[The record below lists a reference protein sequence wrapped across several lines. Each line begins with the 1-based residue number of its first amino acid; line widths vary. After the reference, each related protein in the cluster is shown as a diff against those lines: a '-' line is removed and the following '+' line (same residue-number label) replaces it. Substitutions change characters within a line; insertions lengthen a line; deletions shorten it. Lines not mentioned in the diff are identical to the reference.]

1 MSLSLAE
8 PTKRSRMLVPAGLV
22 VAFVV
27 LAMVGVITYAMTNSQ
42 VDNAR
47 WVEHTHT
54 VIETVATLSGR
65 LAEAQNAE
73 RGYLLTG
80 DPDDL
85 AASDAAVR
93 SVPLIEE
100 QLRTLTL
107 DNLQQQE
114 RLDRLAPVM
123 QAMLADLESTAK
135 PPANP
140 VARDRRVTA
149 LRGGDAAMA
158 RIPGILA
165 DLLAEERRLLVLRD
179 DAMAAG
185 IKGKRSIQVTGAVI
199 SLALLG
205 FAFVALRR
213 EIRRRIESDVALRAS
228 EAATR
233 QLNDDLEQRVHAR
246 TAELEASNRALES
259 FSYSVA
265 HDLRTPLR
273 GLSGFSEILLDEYKD
288 KLDADGVDALDEIYN
303 NSRKMGILID
313 GLLSLSR
320 VTRSELRSGQVN
332 LSALVRTVA
341 GELEAA
347 EPRLDFQLV
356 VQDNIEAKLDPQ
368 LARTL
373 VENLIG
379 NAWKFTSK
387 TAASRIEFGANDTDG
402 QPTFFVRD
410 NGAGFDV
417 AHASKLFVPFHRLHT
432 ITEFPG
438 TGIGLSTAQR
448 IVARFGGRIWA
459 DGQVNQGATFYFT
472 LSDRSHGAT
481 S

>member
-1 MSLSLAE
+1 
-8 PTKRSRMLVPAGLV
+8 MLVTAGLV
-22 VAFVV
+22 VAFAV
-27 LAMVGVITYAMTNSQ
+27 LVLVGVITYAMTNSQ
-42 VDNAR
+42 IDGAR
-47 WVEHTHT
+47 WVDHTHT
-54 VIETVATLSGR
+54 VIETIVTLSGH

-73 RGYLLTG
+73 RGHLLTG

-85 AASDAAVR
+85 AAAGAAVR
-93 SVPLIEE
+93 GVQLAEQ
-100 QLRTLTL
+100 QLRTLTC
-107 DNLQQQE
+107 DNPRQQK
-114 RLDRLAPVM
+114 RLDRLAPLM
-123 QAMLADLESTAK
+123 QAMLADIESNAK

-140 VARDRRVTA
+140 VAPDRIVAA

-158 RIPGILA
+158 RIQRILI
-165 DLLAEERRLLVLRD
+165 DLLAEEHRLLVFRE

-185 IKGKRSIQVTGAVI
+185 IRAKRIIQVTGAAI

-213 EIRRRIESDVALRAS
+213 EIGRRIEADVALRAS

-273 GLSGFSEILLDEYKD
+273 GLSGFSEILLEEYRD

-313 GLLSLSR
+313 ALLSLSR
-320 VTRSELRSGQVN
+320 VSRSELRSGRVD
-332 LSALVRTVA
+332 LSALVRSVA

-347 EPRLDFQLV
+347 EPRVDFELV
-356 VQDNIEAKLDPQ
+356 VQDNIEARLDPQ

-387 TAASRIEFGANDTDG
+387 TAASRIEFGTRDTDG
-402 QPTFFVRD
+402 QPSFFVRD
-410 NGAGFDV
+410 NGAGFDT
-417 AHASKLFVPFHRLHT
+417 AHAAKLFVPFHRLHT
-432 ITEFPG
+432 VAEFPG

-459 DGQVNQGATFYFT
+459 DGQVDQGATFYFT
-472 LSDRSHGAT
+472 LSDRSQGAI

>member
-1 MSLSLAE
+1 MVL
-8 PTKRSRMLVPAGLV
+8 TAGLV

-27 LAMVGVITYAMTNSQ
+27 LALVGVVTYTMTNSQ
-42 VDNAR
+42 IDGAR

-54 VIETVATLSGR
+54 VIETIATVSGR
-65 LAEAQNAE
+65 LAEAQNGE
-73 RGYLLTG
+73 RGYVLTG
-80 DPDDL
+80 DPDEL
-85 AASDAAVR
+85 AAKNAAVH
-93 SVPLIEE
+93 SVQLAEE
-100 QLRTLTL
+100 QLRTLTR
-107 DNLQQQE
+107 DNRQQQE
-114 RLDRLAPVM
+114 RLDRLAPVI
-123 QAMLADLESTAK
+123 QAVLADIESNAK
-135 PPANP
+135 PSANP
-140 VARDRRVTA
+140 AAPDRTIAAR
-149 LRGGDAAMA
+149 RGGDAAMD
-158 RIPGILA
+158 RVQSILI
-165 DLLAEERRLLVLRD
+165 DLLAEERRLLVLRE
-179 DAMAAG
+179 DAMTAG
-185 IKGKRSIQVTGAVI
+185 IMGKRIIQVTGAVI

-265 HDLRTPLR
+265 HDLRAPLR
-273 GLSGFSEILLDEYKD
+273 GLSGFSEILLEEYKD

-313 GLLSLSR
+313 ALLSLSR
-320 VTRSELRSGQVN
+320 VSRSELTSGVVN

-347 EPRLDFQLV
+347 EPRVGFELV
-356 VQDNIEAKLDPQ
+356 VQDNIEAKVDPQ

-373 VENLIG
+373 VEILIG

-387 TAASRIEFGANDTDG
+387 TAASRIEFGTKDTDG

-417 AHASKLFVPFHRLHT
+417 AHATKLFVPFHRLHT
-432 ITEFPG
+432 ITEFAG

-459 DGQVNQGATFYFT
+459 DAQVDQGATFYFT
-472 LSDRSHGAT
+472 LSDRSQGAP